1 MKKYMV
7 VYEIKGEYANQIH
20 GATFADDYTE
30 ARAKK
35 MDIECGFGG
44 YAELYGRREHED
56 EPPEYILLEA

>member
-7 VYEIKGEYANQIH
+7 VYKITGEDSDPIH
-20 GATFADDYTE
+20 GATFADDYAE

-44 YAELYGRREHED
+44 YAELYAREER
-56 EPPEYILLEA
+56 EGGPEYVLLEV

>member
-7 VYEIKGEYANQIH
+7 VYEIKGEFADQIH
-20 GATFADDYTE
+20 GATFTDDYVE

-44 YAELYGRREHED
+44 YAELYTREEK
-56 EPPEYILLEA
+56 EGGPEYVLLEV

>member
-30 ARAKK
+30 AMAKK

-44 YAELYGRREHED
+44 YAELYGREEREGG
-56 EPPEYILLEA
+56 PEYVLLEV